1 MRQSGLSLFPTGGAG
16 RWGPSAALPVHPGRV
31 PRPPDMPH
39 TLPALALALLQPG
52 QEIPSSPALGG
63 TPGPDLTRY
72 LLVCAGLLLLVG
84 GLAWAARRFL
94 AGTLKARAA
103 RRAMQVMDVLPLGG
117 RQRLAVVR
125 CYDRTF
131 LLGLG
136 DKEVSLV
143 TELDGAIA
151 PAEGGEQ
158 SSVEARSFA
167 DVLVRAHPRPTSIP
181 APAAA
186 PARPRLEREGILG

>member
-1 MRQSGLSLFPTGGAG
+1 
-16 RWGPSAALPVHPGRV
+16 
-31 PRPPDMPH
+31 MPQPL
-39 TLPALALALLQPG
+39 TSLALALLCPLQGTP
-52 QEIPSSPALGG
+52 PSPALGG
-63 TPGPDLTRY
+63 TEGPDLTRY

-94 AGTLKARAA
+94 SGTLKARAA
-103 RRAMQVMDVLPLGG
+103 RRAMQVVDVLPLGG

-143 TELDGAIA
+143 TELDGAIGPPA
-151 PAEGGEQ
+151 PEEGT
-158 SSVEARSFA
+158 SVEARSFA
-167 DVLVRAHPRPTSIP
+167 DVLVRAHPRSTPVAAP
-181 APAAA
+181 RPAAA
-186 PARPRLEREGILG
+186 PARARLEREGILG

>member
-1 MRQSGLSLFPTGGAG
+1 
-16 RWGPSAALPVHPGRV
+16 
-31 PRPPDMPH
+31 
-39 TLPALALALLQPG
+39 
-52 QEIPSSPALGG
+52 
-63 TPGPDLTRY
+63 
-72 LLVCAGLLLLVG
+72 
-84 GLAWAARRFL
+84 
-94 AGTLKARAA
+94 
-103 RRAMQVMDVLPLGG
+103 
-117 RQRLAVVR
+117 VVR

>member
-1 MRQSGLSLFPTGGAG
+1 MPQPLLL
-16 RWGPSAALPVHPGRV
+16 LP
-31 PRPPDMPH
+31 
-39 TLPALALALLQPG
+39 LALLRPG
-52 QEIPSSPALGG
+52 QDVSSSPALGG
-63 TPGPDLTRY
+63 TEGPDLTRY

-103 RRAMQVMDVLPLGG
+103 RRAMQVLDVLPLGG

-131 LLGLG
+131 LLGMG

-143 TELDGAIA
+143 TELDASIA
-151 PAEGGEQ
+151 PPDAAEAP
-158 SSVEARSFA
+158 SVEARSFA
-167 DVLVRAHPRPTSIP
+167 DVLVRAHPRAAAAP
-181 APAAA
+181 APAAP
-186 PARPRLEREGILG
+186 PARPRLQREGIVG